1 MKLDPDLKDVTPAQ
15 KSALQAWG
23 KGAMTPGQQ
32 LEMLSFILND
42 LCEVMAIKPDTL
54 TERQSGF
61 TDGTQR
67 VGIVLAKL
75 TGARFA
81 VPGIPKGE

>member
-1 MKLDPDLKDVTPAQ
+1 MKLDPDLSDVTPAQ

-23 KGAMTPGQQ
+23 KGALTPGQQ
-32 LEMLSFILND
+32 LELLNFLLND
-42 LCEVMAIKPDTL
+42 LCAVMAIDPPGL
-54 TERQSGF
+54 NEREAGF
-61 TDGTQR
+61 TAGQRR

-81 VPGIPKGE
+81 IPNIAKGD

>member
-1 MKLDPDLKDVTPAQ
+1 MKLDPDLSDVTPAQ

-23 KGAMTPGQQ
+23 KGALTPGQQ
-32 LEMLSFILND
+32 LELLSFILND
-42 LCEVMAIKPDTL
+42 LCEVMAVDPPTL
-54 TERQSGF
+54 TEREAGF
-61 TDGTQR
+61 TAGQRR

-81 VPGIPKGE
+81 VPNIAKGD